1 MDTASSA
8 AVYLLSHPVAASSR
22 PEIPARRIHGLQ
34 GGGVNDIIGGAGADA
49 LYPRLG
55 KTGRVGTLLTAAN
68 TGAGIWI
75 LASPVPAS
83 LTPYYVES
91 SVLLRA
97 SIGVPAPGRARRT
110 RASRKLDNFWHSPRS
125 VAISHAGGSVT
136 ASGRR

>member
-75 LASPVPAS
+75 LASPVPALS
-83 LTPYYVES
+83 HSVES

-97 SIGVPAPGRARRT
+97 SIGVPAPGRSPNT
-110 RASRKLDNFWHSPRS
+110 RQQE
-125 VAISHAGGSVT
+125 AG
-136 ASGRR
+136 